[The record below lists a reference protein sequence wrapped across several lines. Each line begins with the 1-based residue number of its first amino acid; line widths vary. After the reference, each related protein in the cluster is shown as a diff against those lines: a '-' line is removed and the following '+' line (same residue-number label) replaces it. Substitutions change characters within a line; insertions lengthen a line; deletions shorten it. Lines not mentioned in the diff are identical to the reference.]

1 GTMTTGAA
9 AKKLGRDYI
18 MIEMDKKY
26 CDYGEVRLAS
36 VVYEESPISKAI
48 FDEKPIKVTVPE
60 MIEAEALFEG
70 ETFYLRNGEAIAT
83 LCSDG
88 KLNYQDK
95 KIDMHTLAA
104 IARNVKAKRLNG
116 FDYWYV
122 KRDEKLISI
131 SHIREDYRIKKGQ
144 IWVQP
149 SIF

>member
-1 GTMTTGAA
+1 
-9 AKKLGRDYI
+9 
-18 MIEMDKKY
+18 
-26 CDYGEVRLAS
+26 
-36 VVYEESPISKAI
+36 
-48 FDEKPIKVTVPE
+48 
-60 MIEAEALFEG
+60 
-70 ETFYLRNGEAIAT
+70 
-83 LCSDG
+83 
-88 KLNYQDK
+88 
-95 KIDMHTLAA
+95 MHTLAA